1 MSEMPALLF
10 LSVRTSV
17 LGGTPIWGR
26 KAASL
31 SIGRSKSESTLL
43 KRIATGGSFLALIAV
58 SLVPM
63 PASAVYSTSVSGANT
78 TLTFGY
84 EGSIETFT
92 IPDNVSE
99 ITITVAG
106 GESGRGGSD
115 FGTRPAKEG
124 FKGVVTGTVPVSAG
138 QVVSVAVGEAGN
150 DSSKTGCSAGV
161 NAESGDSFEAVGG
174 RNPISGKYAGGNGG
188 APGPNGCS
196 GYGGAGGAAT
206 VVMIGTDADPDANG
220 TIVAGGAGGSGGN
233 SPVRTESIS
242 PLP

>member
-1 MSEMPALLF
+1 MFIDRPKTKSSF
-10 LSVRTSV
+10 LT
-17 LGGTPIWGR
+17 
-26 KAASL
+26 
-31 SIGRSKSESTLL
+31 
-43 KRIATGGSFLALIAV
+43 RIATGGSFLALIAA
-58 SLVPM
+58 SLVPI
-63 PASAVYSTSVSGANT
+63 PANAYSTSVSGANT

-115 FGTRPAKEG
+115 YGTRPAKEG

-138 QVVSVAVGEAGN
+138 QVISVAVGEAGN
-150 DSSKTGCSAGV
+150 DSSRTGCSGGV

-196 GYGGAGGAAT
+196 GYGGGGWAMDASLKLGESVTSDGWTIT
-206 VVMIGTDADPDANG
+206 VKET
-220 TIVAGGAGGSGGN
+220 GAFGDVVEVKKN
-233 SPVRTESIS
+233 
-242 PLP
+242 